1 MSGQT
6 CHIWYHHIHIQ
17 IRIQIQMHM
26 NKHMCIHKHPHK
38 HIYIYIYTQ
47 YTHVYIIHLIS
58 VHLTS
63 NHLPFL
69 TFAQA
74 FVRSVVFRQL
84 DRAGAVLQSQSGAQG
99 DWRLAQAEL
108 GVWFEG
114 VGRTAWIVARGSADG
129 QESHV
134 LQRAFWHGGM
144 TTMRLYTV
152 IPMPVIPQ
160 SLVRGG
166 FLGWFRWCP
175 CGSTADFPLTPDWFA
190 ESLDSTP
197 RMVQRQVWW
206 VSLAMSHVDD
216 LDFPGMVL
224 RCAWLDQRTAPCTA
238 FLRHDWRQFFG
249 DLGVQIIDGHRKW
262 FLSNAGKT
270 MP

>member
-1 MSGQT
+1 
-6 CHIWYHHIHIQ
+6 
-17 IRIQIQMHM
+17 MHM

-38 HIYIYIYTQ
+38 HIYIYTQ

-108 GVWFEG
+108 GFFCSKVLAEPHELLREDLQMVRNHMFY
-114 VGRTAWIVARGSADG
+114 RGLFG
-129 QESHV
+129 I
-134 LQRAFWHGGM
+134 FWHDHYEIIYCNPYAGDP
-144 TTMRLYTV
+144 TESWEWYFWWWFSWMRWSV
-152 IPMPVIPQ
+152 
-160 SLVRGG
+160 LVVP
-166 FLGWFRWCP
+166 LDSWF
-175 CGSTADFPLTPDWFA
+175 
-190 ESLDSTP
+190 STP
-197 RMVQRQVWW
+197 RMVQRQVLW
-206 VSLAMSHVDD
+206 VSLAMSHVDV
-216 LDFPGMVL
+216 DFPGMVL

-238 FLRHDWRQFFG
+238 FLRHDWRQVFG

-262 FLSNAGKT
+262 FLSNVGKT